1 MSWISDLAKVYD
13 DNESIA
19 GKKEIISFGREKTK
33 EVTLVPISHVAV
45 NIPIQIN
52 LDKNGQFKGAD
63 VIEEKDDQ
71 RTIIPATLKSASR
84 SSGSAPMPI
93 DDTLKYIS
101 KDYYPEISNK
111 DKDSKYYPDYI
122 NQLKAF
128 VDYVNENCSDRVKT
142 QINAIYSYVSQND
155 VFTDLLFKAHLFGD
169 GITNISSIPM
179 KWSGKE
185 EKPTIYKVASGD
197 IDKSYVRFNV
207 RGLGLDRSFEDPDLY
222 EAWEKYYLT
231 TLKNDTGVDYVD
243 CDNQYAIL
251 TDNHPKGIV
260 PSASNAKL
268 ISANDTTNYTF
279 RGRLL
284 NSDEVATIGYLN
296 SQKAHHALRW
306 LIDKQGFS
314 VGGRYYLAWGRRK
327 QQDYMIGDPKSPMFR
342 ILATTYDIDHVRS
355 YTNER
360 LAKNYYDS
368 LVKGIKLNGD
378 SLEDLVYL
386 MEIDTSTPG
395 RADIVS
401 YQALDLN
408 QYVQKLSD
416 WHGKISLLIQNKAG
430 QFVDPS
436 YSLRTIANMIHGS
449 KAKDELKKN
458 TISELISVILG
469 SQKVPRSI
477 IMPLYNKAIRP
488 LSFDPKD
495 PEAQFL
501 GWRPTVRLT
510 SKLLKTRYENEGIK
524 PMLNDE
530 INDRSYL
537 YGRLLAIADVLESDA
552 LKNKEV
558 DRPTNAQRYMSAFAQ
573 RPADTW
579 KTIYMNAQPYFRQ
592 SKSNK
597 RGQILIDHIFDKLQ
611 VNEKNMNRLNDPLD
625 GKFLIGYSQQK
636 VDWFREIKDYQ
647 EKKQREQNEKGD
659 K

>member
-1 MSWISDLAKVYD
+1 MNWISDLAKVYD

-19 GKKEIISFGREKTK
+19 GKAETVSVGKEKTK
-33 EVTLVPISHVAV
+33 TVTLVPISHIAV

-52 LDKNGQFKGAD
+52 LDKDGGFKGAD
-63 VIEEKDDQ
+63 VIDEKDNQ

-93 DDTLKYIS
+93 DDTLKYIA

-111 DKDSKYYPDYI
+111 DKDSHYYSDYI
-122 NQLKAF
+122 NQLKGF
-128 VDYVNENCSDRVKT
+128 VEYVNNKNSSDRVR
-142 QINAIYSYVSQND
+142 QQVNAIYTYVSQND
-155 VFTDLLFKAHLFGD
+155 IFADLLFKAHLFGD
-169 GITNISSIPM
+169 EIKQVSAIPM
-179 KWSGKE
+179 KWTGKE
-185 EKPTIYKVASGD
+185 EKPAVYKAITGD
-197 IDKSYVRFNV
+197 LDRSFVRFNV

-222 EAWEKYYLT
+222 EAWGKYYLT
-231 TLKNDTGVDYVD
+231 TLRNDTGVDYVD
-243 CDNQYAIL
+243 CNNDAIL
-251 TDNHPKGIV
+251 TDNHPKGII

-279 RGRLL
+279 KGRLL

-314 VGGRYYLAWGRRK
+314 IGGRYYLAWGRK
-327 QQDYMIGDPKSPMFR
+327 QQNYMIDNQTSPMFK
-342 ILATTYDIDHVRS
+342 ILTSTYNTDQAES

-360 LAKNYYDS
+360 LAKSYYNS
-368 LVKGIKLNGD
+368 LVKGIELNGD
-378 SLEDLVYL
+378 NLEDLVYL
-386 MEIDTSTPG
+386 MQIDTSTPG

-401 YQALDLN
+401 YQALDLY
-408 QYVQKLSD
+408 QYIRKLSS
-416 WHGKISLLIQNKAG
+416 WYGKISLFIQNKAG
-430 QFVDPS
+430 EFVDPP

-449 KAKDELKKN
+449 KANDDLKKN

-469 SQKVPRSI
+469 SQIVPRGI

-488 LSFDPKD
+488 LSFNPKD
-495 PEAQFL
+495 PEARFI
-501 GWRPTVRLT
+501 GWQPIVRLA
-510 SKLLKTRYENEGIK
+510 SKLLKTWYENEGIK
-524 PMLNDE
+524 AMLNDE

-537 YGRLLAIADVLESDA
+537 YGRLLAVADVLEGDA
-552 LKNKEV
+552 LKNKGV

-579 KTIYMNAQPYFRQ
+579 KTIYMNAQPYFKQ
-592 SKSNK
+592 SKGNR

-611 VNEKNMNRLNDPLD
+611 INEENINRLNDPLD

-636 VDWFREIKDYQ
+636 VDWIRKIREYS
-647 EKKQREQNEKGD
+647 EKKQKEQEKGD

>member
-13 DNESIA
+13 DNEAIA
-19 GKKEIISFGREKTK
+19 GKAETISIGKEKTK
-33 EVTLVPISHVAV
+33 NVTLVPISHIAV
-45 NIPIQIN
+45 NVPIQIN
-52 LDKNGQFKGAD
+52 LDKDGNFKGAD
-63 VIEEKDDQ
+63 VIDEKDDQ

-93 DDTLKYIS
+93 DDTLKYIA

-111 DKDSKYYPDYI
+111 DKDSHYYSDYI
-122 NQLKAF
+122 NQLKGF
-128 VDYVNENCSDRVKT
+128 VKYVNKNGSDKVK
-142 QINAIYSYVSQND
+142 QQVNAIYSYVSQNSI
-155 VFTDLLFKAHLFGD
+155 FADLLFKSHLFGD
-169 GITNISSIPM
+169 EISQVNAIPM

-185 EKPTIYKVASGD
+185 EKPVVYKAITGD
-197 IDKSYVRFNV
+197 LDKSFVRFNV
-207 RGLGLDRSFEDPDLY
+207 RGLGLDHSFEDPELY
-222 EAWEKYYLT
+222 EAWEKYYLI
-231 TLKNDTGVDYVD
+231 TLKNNTGIDYAS
-243 CDNQYAIL
+243 CNNQNVIL
-251 TDNHPKGIV
+251 TDNHPKGII

-279 RGRLL
+279 KGRLL
-284 NSDEVATIGYLN
+284 SSNEVATVGYLN

-314 VGGRYYLAWGRRK
+314 IGGRYYLAWGRK
-327 QQDYMIGDPKSPMFR
+327 QQNYMIDNQDSPMFK
-342 ILATTYDIDHVRS
+342 ILTATYSMDQAES

-360 LAKNYYDS
+360 LAKNYYNS
-368 LVKGIKLNGD
+368 LVKGIELTGD

-386 MEIDTSTPG
+386 MQIDTSTPG

-408 QYVQKLSD
+408 QYIYKLSS
-416 WHGKISLLIQNKAG
+416 WYGKISLFVRNNVGK
-430 QFVDPS
+430 FVDPI
-436 YSLRTIANMIHGS
+436 YSLRTVANMMHGS

-458 TISELISVILG
+458 TVSELISIILG
-469 SQKVPRSI
+469 SQIVPRSI
-477 IMPLYNKAIRP
+477 ITPLYNKAIRP
-488 LSFDPKD
+488 LSFDPND
-495 PEAQFL
+495 PETKFL
-501 GWRPTVRLT
+501 GWKPTVRLT
-510 SKLLKTRYENEGIK
+510 SKLLRTRYENEGIK

-537 YGRLLAIADVLESDA
+537 YGRLLAIADVLEGDA

-579 KTIYMNAQPYFRQ
+579 KTIYINAQPYFKQ
-592 SKSNK
+592 SKGNK
-597 RGQILIDHIFDKLQ
+597 RAQILIDHIFNKLQ
-611 VNEKNMNRLNDPLD
+611 VDEKNIDRLNEPLD

-636 VDWFREIKDYQ
+636 VDWFSLIKEYT
-647 EKKQREQNEKGD
+647 EKKQKEQGD

>member
-13 DNESIA
+13 DNEAIA
-19 GKKEIISFGREKTK
+19 GKAETISIGKEKTK
-33 EVTLVPISHVAV
+33 NVTLVPISHIAV
-45 NIPIQIN
+45 NVPIQIN
-52 LDKNGQFKGAD
+52 LDKDGNFKGAD
-63 VIEEKDDQ
+63 VIDEKDDQ

-93 DDTLKYIS
+93 DDTLKYIA

-111 DKDSKYYPDYI
+111 DKDSHYYSDYI
-122 NQLKAF
+122 NQLKGF
-128 VDYVNENCSDRVKT
+128 VKYVNKNGSDKVK
-142 QINAIYSYVSQND
+142 QQVNAIYSYVSQNSI
-155 VFTDLLFKAHLFGD
+155 FADLLFKSHLFGD
-169 GITNISSIPM
+169 EISQVNAIPM

-185 EKPTIYKVASGD
+185 EKPVVYKAITGD
-197 IDKSYVRFNV
+197 LDKSFVRFNV
-207 RGLGLDRSFEDPDLY
+207 RGLGLDHSFEDPKLY
-222 EAWEKYYLT
+222 EAWEKYYLI
-231 TLKNDTGVDYVD
+231 TLKNNTGIDYAS
-243 CDNQYAIL
+243 CNNQNVIL
-251 TDNHPKGIV
+251 TDNHPKGII

-279 RGRLL
+279 KGRLL
-284 NSDEVATIGYLN
+284 SSNEVATVGYLN

-314 VGGRYYLAWGRRK
+314 IGGRYYLAWGRK
-327 QQDYMIGDPKSPMFR
+327 QQNYMIDNQDSPMFK
-342 ILATTYDIDHVRS
+342 ILTATYSMDQAES

-360 LAKNYYDS
+360 LAKNYYNS
-368 LVKGIKLNGD
+368 LVKGIELTGD

-386 MEIDTSTPG
+386 MQIDTSTPG

-408 QYVQKLSD
+408 QYIYKLSS
-416 WHGKISLLIQNKAG
+416 WYGKISLFVRNNVGK
-430 QFVDPS
+430 FVDPI
-436 YSLRTIANMIHGS
+436 YSLRTVANMMHGS

-458 TISELISVILG
+458 TVSELISIILG
-469 SQKVPRSI
+469 SQIVPRSI
-477 IMPLYNKAIRP
+477 ITPLYNKAIRP
-488 LSFDPKD
+488 LSFDPND
-495 PEAQFL
+495 PETKFL
-501 GWRPTVRLT
+501 GWKPTVRLT
-510 SKLLKTRYENEGIK
+510 SKLLRTRYENEGIK

-537 YGRLLAIADVLESDA
+537 YGRLLAIADVLEGDA

-579 KTIYMNAQPYFRQ
+579 KTIYINAQPYFKQ
-592 SKSNK
+592 SKGNK
-597 RGQILIDHIFDKLQ
+597 RAQILIDHIFNKLQ
-611 VNEKNMNRLNDPLD
+611 VDEKNIDRLNEPLD

-636 VDWFREIKDYQ
+636 VDWFSSIKEYT
-647 EKKQREQNEKGD
+647 EKKQKEQGD

>member
-13 DNESIA
+13 DNEAIA
-19 GKKEIISFGREKTK
+19 GKAETISIGKEKTK
-33 EVTLVPISHVAV
+33 NVTLVPISHIAV
-45 NIPIQIN
+45 NVPIQIN
-52 LDKNGQFKGAD
+52 LDKDGNFKGAD
-63 VIEEKDDQ
+63 VIDEKDDQ

-93 DDTLKYIS
+93 DDTLKYIA

-111 DKDSKYYPDYI
+111 DKDSHYYSDYI
-122 NQLKAF
+122 NQLKGF
-128 VDYVNENCSDRVKT
+128 VKYVNKNGSDKVK
-142 QINAIYSYVSQND
+142 QQVNAIYSYVSQNSI
-155 VFTDLLFKAHLFGD
+155 FADLLFKSHLFGD
-169 GITNISSIPM
+169 EISQVNAIPM

-185 EKPTIYKVASGD
+185 EKPVVYKAITGD
-197 IDKSYVRFNV
+197 LDKSFVRFNV
-207 RGLGLDRSFEDPDLY
+207 RGLGLDHSFEDPELY
-222 EAWEKYYLT
+222 EAWEKYYLI
-231 TLKNDTGVDYVD
+231 TLKNNTGIDYAS
-243 CDNQYAIL
+243 CNNQSVIL
-251 TDNHPKGIV
+251 TDNHPKGII

-279 RGRLL
+279 KGRLL
-284 NSDEVATIGYLN
+284 SSNEVATVGYLN

-314 VGGRYYLAWGRRK
+314 IGGRYYLAWGRK
-327 QQDYMIGDPKSPMFR
+327 QQNYMIDNQDSPMFK
-342 ILATTYDIDHVRS
+342 ILTATYSMDQAES

-360 LAKNYYDS
+360 LAKNYYNS
-368 LVKGIKLNGD
+368 LVKGIELTGD

-386 MEIDTSTPG
+386 MQIDTSTPG

-408 QYVQKLSD
+408 QYIYKLSS
-416 WHGKISLLIQNKAG
+416 WYGKISLFVRNNVGK
-430 QFVDPS
+430 FVDPI
-436 YSLRTIANMIHGS
+436 YSLRTVANMMHGS

-458 TISELISVILG
+458 TVSELISIILG
-469 SQKVPRSI
+469 SQIVPRSI
-477 IMPLYNKAIRP
+477 ITPLYNKAIRP
-488 LSFDPKD
+488 LSFDPND
-495 PEAQFL
+495 PETKFL
-501 GWRPTVRLT
+501 GWKPTVRLT
-510 SKLLKTRYENEGIK
+510 SKLLRTRYENEGIK

-537 YGRLLAIADVLESDA
+537 YGRLLAIADVLEGDA

-579 KTIYMNAQPYFRQ
+579 KTIYINAQPYFKQ
-592 SKSNK
+592 SKGNK
-597 RGQILIDHIFDKLQ
+597 RAQILIDHIFNKLQ
-611 VNEKNMNRLNDPLD
+611 VDEKNIDRLNEPLD

-636 VDWFREIKDYQ
+636 VDWFSSIKEYT
-647 EKKQREQNEKGD
+647 EKKQKEQGD